1 MKQEIQVSV
10 RLTDG
15 YRKRWTDACL
25 DQLRR
30 RQQISREIGDEG
42 KKKREAV

>member
-15 YRKRWTDACL
+15 YSKRWTDACL